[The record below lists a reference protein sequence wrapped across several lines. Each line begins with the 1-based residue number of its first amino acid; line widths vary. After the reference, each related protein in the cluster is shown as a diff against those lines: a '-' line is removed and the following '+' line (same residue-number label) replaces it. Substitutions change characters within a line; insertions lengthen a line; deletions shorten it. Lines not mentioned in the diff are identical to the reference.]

1 MWPSQKIWTLHF
13 FSYEVNSIHNIQN
26 MKICHST
33 FGQFFNTERIFIG
46 CHNKWEWNR
55 GRCLL
60 SSIQF
65 GKTNKLFSGFLPE
78 SGVPFFDILMARI
91 FNIYFRKEKAAKAE
105 HCAQGSRIVATPNAM
120 PRSFPQRDFYTIT
133 LRLQLGCSLKC

>member
-60 SSIQF
+60 SSIF
-65 GKTNKLFSGFLPE
+65 GKTKNCSM
-78 SGVPFFDILMARI
+78 VFFQKVECHVLI
-91 FNIYFRKEKAAKAE
+91 FWWQEYSIFTLEKK
-105 HCAQGSRIVATPNAM
+105 
-120 PRSFPQRDFYTIT
+120 
-133 LRLQLGCSLKC
+133 RLQRQNTVHRVLELSRLRTQCRARFPSGISTQSLCGCSSVAR